1 MTTAPTRAGTLAE
14 PPAQLVL
21 DLGHRPAIGRA
32 DFLVSQCNADAVA
45 WIDRWPEWP
54 APGLVIWG
62 PAASGKSHLGQV
74 WRARAGA
81 PMIAA
86 DDFDNREPPDL
97 AGEVGAVYVDGA
109 DRIAGDTKRERAALH
124 VYNLIAERGGHI
136 LFSAR
141 TPPGRWQIALADL
154 RSRLNA
160 LPAVTIEPPDDAV
173 LGAVLLKLFTDRQL
187 NVGVDL
193 IQFAVTRMERSFE
206 AAERL
211 VAAVDAAALA
221 SQRRV
226 TIPLLREVLP
236 RATGAA
242 ER

>member
-1 MTTAPTRAGTLAE
+1 MTAAE
-14 PPAQLVL
+14 TSAATSARTPAQLVL
-21 DLGHRPAIGRA
+21 DLGHRPALGRA
-32 DFLVSQCNADAVA
+32 DFLVSRCNADAVA

-81 PMIAA
+81 PMITA
-86 DDFDNREPPDL
+86 DDLDNREPPDL

-109 DRIAGDTKRERAALH
+109 DRIAGDARRERVALH
-124 VYNLIAERGGHI
+124 VYNLIAGQGGHI

-141 TPPGRWQIALADL
+141 TPPGRWAVGLADL

-160 LPAVTIEPPDDAV
+160 LPAAAIAPPDDAV

-187 NVGVDL
+187 QVGVDV

-211 VAAVDAAALA
+211 VSAVDAAALA
-221 SQRRV
+221 AQRRV
-226 TIPLLREVLP
+226 TVPLLREVLP
-236 RATGAA
+236 RAAGAG
-242 ER
+242 

>member
-1 MTTAPTRAGTLAE
+1 MTRTGTPDQLA
-14 PPAQLVL
+14 L
-21 DLGHRPAIGRA
+21 DLRYRPALGRA

-45 WIDRWPEWP
+45 WIDRWPDWP

-81 PMIAA
+81 PIARTA
-86 DDFDNREPPDL
+86 
-97 AGEVGAVYVDGA
+97 AGPGRWRWPASDAGTGPAVYVDGA
-109 DRIAGDTKRERAALH
+109 DTIAGNPERERVALH

-141 TPPGRWQIALADL
+141 TPPGRWQITLADL

-160 LPAVTIEPPDDAV
+160 LPAVTIAPPDDAV
-173 LGAVLLKLFTDRQL
+173 LGAVLLKLFSDRQL
-187 NVGVDL
+187 QVGAEV
-193 IQFAVTRMERSFE
+193 IQFAITRMERSFE

-211 VAAVDAAALA
+211 VSAVDAAALA
-221 SQRRV
+221 SRRRV
-226 TIPLLREVLP
+226 TVPLLRQVF
-236 RATGAA
+236 RQAGSAGQA
-242 ER
+242 DGHS